1 MAEPAR
7 VGSIEALASF
17 RASLIVALSKARP
30 CLEEIGETARRTRDW
45 IQNDRQSHWQHQARR
60 RKREL
65 EQAQQELFSAKFSQ
79 FQGPATD
86 KQWAV
91 TRAQHALSEAEEK
104 LRLIKKW
111 NRDFS
116 LLTDPHLKQIDQAR
130 SFLSQEMTR
139 AVASLAETITL
150 LESYL
155 QVAPPKAGASPASPA
170 VSAPAV
176 AEETES
182 VTAPAQP
189 PDPVSADESPLSR
202 IAPEPMDR
210 PAAAEGSHG
219 NLEEAGPDQPRLNS
233 SQEDLP

>member
-30 CLEEIGETARRTRDW
+30 CLEEIGETVRRTRDW
-45 IQNDRQSHWQHQARR
+45 IQNDRQSHWQHLARR

-65 EQAQQELFSAKFSQ
+65 EQAQQELFSAKFSP

-91 TRAQHALSEAEEK
+91 TRAQNALREAEEK

-130 SFLSQEMTR
+130 SFLSQEMAR
-139 AVASLAETITL
+139 AVASLAEIITL

-155 QVAPPKAGASPASPA
+155 QVAPPKAVTSPGLSTASTQS
-170 VSAPAV
+170 V
-176 AEETES
+176 AETEP
-182 VTAPAQP
+182 VPAPPEP
-189 PDPVSADESPLSR
+189 PGPVSADESRLSSV
-202 IAPEPMDR
+202 APEPMER
-210 PAAAEGSHG
+210 PTPAKASHG
-219 NLEEAGPDQPRLNS
+219 NLEEAGPDQSRLNS
-233 SQEDLP
+233 SQGDLP